1 MDRIFCFFIIYAF
14 GKRIINRKQNKIE
27 AIKVNINAVNNKK
40 IALINKKND
49 KISSLKNVMKIMKI
63 LRKKQVIEVTLNNN
77 V

>member
-1 MDRIFCFFIIYAF
+1 MWTGFSVLSMYGF
-14 GKRIINRKQNKIE
+14 GKQFFTRKQME
-27 AIKVNINAVNNKK
+27 SLESVNINAVNNKK